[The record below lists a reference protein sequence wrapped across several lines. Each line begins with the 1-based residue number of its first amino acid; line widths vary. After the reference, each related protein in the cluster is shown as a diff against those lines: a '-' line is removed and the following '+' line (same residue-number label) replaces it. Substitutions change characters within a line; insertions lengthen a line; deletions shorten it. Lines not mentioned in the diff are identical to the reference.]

1 MDNLKTKAT
10 YRITFQA
17 DEFIGRRDVIYTT
30 PSYTVCPIEY
40 LMDFFVNYC
49 IDNGYHNVYINK
61 LEEV

>member
-1 MDNLKTKAT
+1 MDTIKTKTT

-30 PSYTVCPIEY
+30 PANSVCPTEY

-49 IDNGYHNVYINK
+49 INDGYHEVYINK